1 MFDKK
6 NYKPRNH
13 KGISEDI
20 FKKPKQAPPR
30 KLSKYNINNNQTLTI
45 DGKHQP
51 LHPTKTPL
59 QKQGKSPS
67 QTNSFT
73 DNQKTNKDGGI
84 NKPEV
89 QNSPIKEE
97 TFNNMNKIIDTNNI
111 KQQIT
116 EQSHVFCLPLL
127 PDTSKKCKWGLCSN

>member
-1 MFDKK
+1 MFEKK

-20 FKKPKQAPPR
+20 FRKPKQAPPR

-73 DNQKTNKDGGI
+73 DN
-84 NKPEV
+84 
-89 QNSPIKEE
+89 
-97 TFNNMNKIIDTNNI
+97 
-111 KQQIT
+111 
-116 EQSHVFCLPLL
+116 
-127 PDTSKKCKWGLCSN
+127 